1 MRHVY
6 SARNVPRAFAGAAAA
21 VCALMTVL
29 PTPPLQAEKC
39 RAVRTAEF
47 RRAARADGPAIVR
60 TTAAPAGI
68 ETGMPVIR
76 VGLSP
81 VPKLG
86 FQSTFGNAGGAA
98 GEYVRSVRAGSPA
111 QRMKLLP
118 GDAILA
124 VNGLPL
130 KSADSWYEAI
140 EQASRR
146 DGWVTL
152 KIRCGRTGA
161 MEYRT
166 VNLFKLQ
173 RP

>member
-1 MRHVY
+1 
-6 SARNVPRAFAGAAAA
+6 
-21 VCALMTVL
+21 
-29 PTPPLQAEKC
+29 
-39 RAVRTAEF
+39 
-47 RRAARADGPAIVR
+47 
-60 TTAAPAGI
+60 
-68 ETGMPVIR
+68 
-76 VGLSP
+76 
-81 VPKLG
+81 
-86 FQSTFGNAGGAA
+86 
-98 GEYVRSVRAGSPA
+98 
-111 QRMKLLP
+111 MKLLP

-161 MEYRT
+161 MEYLT